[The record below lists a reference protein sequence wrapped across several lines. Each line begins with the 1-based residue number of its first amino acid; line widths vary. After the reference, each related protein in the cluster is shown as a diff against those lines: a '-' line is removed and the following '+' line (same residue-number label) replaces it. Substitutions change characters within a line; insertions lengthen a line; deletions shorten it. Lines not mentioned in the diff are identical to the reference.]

1 MKRGKKIK
9 NAYSTFD
16 RSQEHEVQEALE
28 HLRKTTFV
36 KFDETVEMHFRLGV
50 DPRHA
55 DQQVRGTVVLPN
67 GTGKDVR
74 VLVFAKGEK
83 ENEAKAAGADHV
95 GGEELVDKIQKEGW
109 LEFDK
114 VVATPDMMK
123 FVGRLGKILGP
134 RGMMPN
140 PKSGTTTMDVGKAVT
155 DLKSG
160 KIEYRVDRYGIIHT
174 IVGKL
179 SFDDVKLIENLC
191 TVTKAVIKAKPQ
203 AAKGTYMKSVFLSSS
218 MGVGIKLDANKLK
231 KYVEEATF

>member
-9 NAYSTFD
+9 DAYNTFD
-16 RSQEHEVQEALE
+16 RSMEHEVPEALG
-28 HLRKTTFV
+28 HLRKTTFA

-83 ENEAKAAGADHV
+83 ENEAKAAGADFV

-109 LEFDK
+109 LDFDK

-140 PKSGTTTMDVGKAVT
+140 PKSGTTTMEVGKAVE

-179 SFDDVKLIENLC
+179 SFEDVKLIENLC
-191 TVTKAVIKAKPQ
+191 AVTKAIIKAKPQ

-231 KYVEEATF
+231 KYVEETTF